1 MLVRQLESM
10 QEDRRRQENAAGG
23 GQTLLSKKQAWDKKV
38 RILDEL
44 RERKA
49 KTTSI

>member
-10 QEDRRRQENAAGG
+10 QEDRRIQENAAGG